1 VFIGAQVQT
10 VMISRIVSFALAQ
23 RFVILIAA
31 LAVIAWGVI
40 AFRRLPIDAYPDLS
54 PPHVEIITQWP
65 GHAAE
70 EIERL
75 ISIPLEVEMNGIPKI
90 EALRSISLYGLSAL
104 EMNFQYDIDPYFAR
118 EQAFER
124 MADATLPNGVTPGVS
139 PLFSPSGLVYRYVL
153 VSPDRTP
160 QELKVIEAWL
170 LERRYRA
177 VPGVADDSG
186 FGGTTMQYQV
196 LLNPNRLFS
205 YGVTVPQVFQQL
217 SVNNSNAG
225 GGFYS
230 QGGQFYYIRGLG
242 LVKTT
247 EDIGNVVLATNNGI
261 PTYVKDVAKV
271 EIGPAVRLGE
281 FGYMKQ
287 DDAVEG
293 VILMRVGEQAQ
304 VVLKRVE
311 ELTRQLNEHVLPPD
325 VKIVPYYD
333 RSSLVDETTQTVE
346 RNLVRGMLLVLIV
359 LGLFLFNLRTA
370 VIVALTIPFALMFAF
385 ICLDWRH
392 IPANLLSIGAI
403 DFGILVDGAVVMVEN
418 VFRELALRHDRDY
431 DLIKVIRAAA
441 HDVERPI
448 FYAGAVIIAGYLPIY
463 ALAGPSGRLF
473 QPMADTMS
481 FALVG
486 SIVCALVVLP
496 VLCSYL
502 LRGKIKE
509 PHFSLFDPIRRGYG
523 VLLRGCLRFR
533 TLALIV
539 LLSIFA
545 LSLLLIPRIGAEFMP
560 HLDEGALWMRATAP
574 YTISFEEASKLSP
587 QIRDILRSFPQ
598 VTTVANELGRP
609 DDGTDSTGFFNNE
622 FYIGLKPYDDSAW
635 QGTIRTKKQ
644 LVDAINTKMSAFPG
658 VIFNYTQP
666 AEDAVDEAETGLKSL
681 LAVKIFGAD
690 LATLEENAR
699 KVKRIISQVPGIADI
714 TVVRELGQP
723 SLTIV
728 PNREQ
733 IARYGLNVDDVNTIV
748 ETAIGGKAASQV
760 IQGERQFDLL
770 VRMQEPFRKDMDSIR
785 NLLIATPG
793 GQHLP
798 LSQFADIKINN
809 SASFIYRE
817 SNSRFIGVQ
826 FSVRNRDLAGAV
838 QEAKREVERQVKL
851 PVGYT
856 FDWGGEYKDYLQAR
870 EQMKII
876 APLTV
881 VLILLILFALY
892 GNLKFPL
899 IILFS
904 VLVTEPVGGLL
915 ALWLTGT
922 NFSVSSGLGFVAL
935 MGVAVLT
942 SVILY
947 SFINKLRLEGMDIA
961 KATYQASLMR
971 LRPIMMTALVACLGL
986 LPAAMSTGIGSDSQK
1001 PFAIVIVGGL
1011 ASRLLLSIFLSPVL
1025 YSVVARKDD
1034 VLKV

>member
-1 VFIGAQVQT
+1 
-10 VMISRIVSFALAQ
+10 MISRLVSFALAQ
-23 RFVILIAA
+23 RFVILMAA
-31 LAVIAWGVI
+31 LAVIVWGVI
-40 AFRRLPIDAYPDLS
+40 SFSRLPIDAYPDLS
-54 PPHVEIITQWP
+54 PPHVEIVTQWP

-75 ISIPLEVEMNGIPKI
+75 ISIPIEVEMNGIPNV
-90 EALRSISLYGLSAL
+90 EALRSISLYGLSSL
-104 EMNFQYDIDPYFAR
+104 KMNFEYETDPYFAR

-124 MADATLPNGVTPGVS
+124 LANVTLPTGVTPTVS

-153 VSPDRTP
+153 VSPDRSP
-160 QELKVIEAWL
+160 QELKIIEDWV
-170 LERRYRA
+170 LERRYRS
-177 VPGVADDSG
+177 VSGVADDSSL
-186 FGGTTMQYQV
+186 GGTTMQYQV
-196 LLNPNRLFS
+196 LLDPNRLFS
-205 YGVTVPQVFQQL
+205 HGITVPQVVQQL

-242 LVKTT
+242 MVKTT
-247 EDIGNVVLATNNGI
+247 DDIGNIVLSAKSGI
-261 PTYVKDVAKV
+261 RTYVKDVAKV
-271 EIGPAVRLGE
+271 DVGSAVRLGQ

-311 ELTRQLNEHVLPPD
+311 DLTKELNQHVLPPD
-325 VKIVPYYD
+325 VKIVPFYD
-333 RSSLVDETTQTVE
+333 RSTLVEETKQTVE
-346 RNLVRGMLLVLIV
+346 RNLLRGMLLVLLI
-359 LGLFLFNLRTA
+359 LGLFLFNVRTA
-370 VIVALTIPFALMFAF
+370 IIVALTIPFALMFAF
-385 ICLDWRH
+385 VCLDWRH

-418 VFRELALRHDRDY
+418 VFRELALRNEGENPPEY
-431 DLIKVIRAAA
+431 NLIDVIRSAAR
-441 HDVERPI
+441 DVERPI
-448 FYAGAVIIAGYLPIY
+448 FYAVAVIIAGYLPIY

-486 SIVCALVVLP
+486 SVICALVILP
-496 VLCSYL
+496 VLCSFL
-502 LRGKIKE
+502 LRGKIRE
-509 PHFSLFDPIRRGYG
+509 PKFDLFEPVRRGYA
-523 VLLRGCLRFR
+523 VLLRWSLRNR
-533 TLALIV
+533 TVSLVI

-545 LSLLLIPRIGAEFMP
+545 ASLLLIPLIGAEFMP

-574 YTISFEEASKLSP
+574 YTISFEEAAKLSP
-587 QIRDILRSFPQ
+587 QIRDTLRSFPQ

-609 DDGTDSTGFFNNE
+609 DDGTDPTGFFNNE
-622 FYIGLKPYDDSAW
+622 FFIGLKPYNNSAW
-635 QGTIRTKKQ
+635 QGAIHTKKQ
-644 LVDAINTKMSAFPG
+644 LVEAIDAKMSAFPG
-658 VIFNYTQP
+658 IIFNYTQP
-666 AEDAVDEAETGLKSL
+666 AEDAVDEAETGLKSS
-681 LAVKIFGAD
+681 LAVKIFGGY
-690 LATLEENAR
+690 LATLEDNAR
-699 KVKRIISQVPGIADI
+699 KVKRIISQVPGITNI
-714 TVVRELGQP
+714 SVVRELGQP

-770 VRMQEPFRKDMDSIR
+770 VRMQEPFRKDMDSIK
-785 NLLIATPG
+785 NLLIATPD

-798 LSQFADIKINN
+798 LSQFADIQINN

-826 FSVRNRDLAGAV
+826 FSVQNRDLAGAV
-838 QEAKREVERQVKL
+838 EEARREVDRQMKL
-851 PVGYT
+851 PTGYT
-856 FDWGGEYKDYLQAR
+856 FDWGGEYKDYTAAR
-870 EQMKII
+870 DQMKII

-881 VLILLILFALY
+881 VLILLILFVLY

-899 IILFS
+899 IILFG
-904 VLVTEPVGGLL
+904 VLVTQPVGGLL
-915 ALWLTGT
+915 ALWWTGT
-922 NFSVSSGLGFVAL
+922 TFSVSSALGFVAL

-961 KATYQASLMR
+961 TATYQASVMR

-1011 ASRLLLSIFLSPVL
+1011 ASRLLLSIFLSPIL
-1025 YSVVARKDD
+1025 YSLVAREKD